1 MGIELFIAIFLGVI
15 ALALVA
21 ILIVFLIWFIKRKTP
36 ATQPYSNPRDNS
48 PEQSSKTEFVGE
60 YTVKLSAQDS
70 GESWTKTVKGD
81 IYLGRDEDC
90 DIRLTDGSVSRKQC
104 RISSAGQGLIITNL
118 SETNKTILNGT
129 QITGS
134 NPLQSADTGAHEN
147 TRRLYPVGWRT
158 RRERIGNST
167 RACGGAERRLGFR
180 PNNGQGLVVILARF

>member
-1 MGIELFIAIFLGVI
+1 MSIELFIAIFLGVI

-21 ILIVFLIWFIKRKTP
+21 ILVVFLIWFIKRKTP
-36 ATQPYSNPRDNS
+36 ASQLYPNSPDNL

-60 YTVKLSAQDS
+60 YTIKLSAPDS
-70 GESWTKTVKGD
+70 GESWTKTVKED

-104 RISSAGQGLIITNL
+104 RISTAGQELIVTNL

-134 NPLQSADTGAHEN
+134 SPLKSGDKLILGRLKMRVDYIQSVGEPASSASETQPVPAEEQKSVLDLDKTTGK
-147 TRRLYPVGWRT
+147 GWW
-158 RRERIGNST
+158 
-167 RACGGAERRLGFR
+167 
-180 PNNGQGLVVILARF
+180 

>member
-36 ATQPYSNPRDNS
+36 ATQSYPNPRDDS

-90 DIRLTDGSVSRKQC
+90 GIRLTDGSVSRKQC

-134 NPLQSADTGAHEN
+134 SPLQSGDKLILGRMKIRVDYIQSVGEPAASALETQPAPAEERNDVLDLDQTTGKD
-147 TRRLYPVGWRT
+147 WW
-158 RRERIGNST
+158 
-167 RACGGAERRLGFR
+167 
-180 PNNGQGLVVILARF
+180 